1 MKHCLNLKTACE
13 IMVMRHIIGQ
23 GNDAILD
30 CVGEAES
37 GAILAGESWMLY
49 SVRGEELQ
57 V

>member
-1 MKHCLNLKTACE
+1 
-13 IMVMRHIIGQ
+13 MVMRYSIGQ

-49 SVRGEELQ
+49 SVRGKNCKYEYSN
-57 V
+57 